1 MLLRRRPAFA
11 RLWLAGTVSETG
23 DWLVLIALP
32 VYVLQLT
39 GSALVTSTVFLLE
52 LAAAVL
58 AGPLAGVLADR
69 WDRRRTLVGCSLA
82 QAALL
87 LPLLAVDGRGDLW
100 IVYAVVAVEAVLA
113 TLNEPVRQALLP
125 AVVAEDELAAAAGQ
139 LGVGANIARLVGGAL
154 GGVLLDAYGLGGVVL
169 GDAVTFLL
177 AAAVLAGPT
186 ALGPVPARPTSS
198 RPVERAARAW
208 VAGLAV
214 IRDRRA
220 LRGTLAVTALMAL
233 AQGAFVV
240 LFVVFVLRELGG
252 GGSEVGL
259 LRGVQAVGGILGG
272 LAVGWLARRLG
283 PAALVGAGLG
293 VFALLEAAIWNGPA
307 ATTALPLY
315 VVLFVAAG
323 VPGIVVLSGLMS
335 VLLSATPDAFR
346 GRVASTHAGV
356 FGVLQAAGMLLAG
369 LLVEPI
375 GLLPVLNAQVAVLA
389 VAAVMAVLLPRSA
402 AAPATPA
409 APAETDAAAP
419 AAPAASAASAASA
432 ETAAAAPA
440 APAETDAAAPA
451 TPVAPVAS
459 AAEPGRPVAA
469 DHPADDDARPVRAA
483 VVGQEGIVA
492 LQPPAALDA
501 PDRPLD
507 DEMRGT
513 AREAP
518 DHHVAGSD
526 PASTPDQEC
535 VPVPQGRHHRRA
547 DHEHS
552 LDGPAG

>member
-11 RLWLAGTVSETG
+11 RLWLSGTVSETG
-23 DWLVLIALP
+23 DWLLLIALP

-52 LAAAVL
+52 LAGAVL

-69 WDRRRTLVGCSLA
+69 WDRRRTLVGGSVA

-87 LPLLAVDGRGDLW
+87 LPLLAVDGRDDLW

-113 TLNEPVRQALLP
+113 TVNEPVRQALLP
-125 AVVAEDELAAAAGQ
+125 AVVGPDELTAAAGQ
-139 LGVGANIARLVGGAL
+139 LGIGANLARLVGGAL
-154 GGVLLDAYGLGGVVL
+154 GGVLLEAYGLGGVVL

-177 AAAVLAGPT
+177 AAAVLTGP
-186 ALGPVPARPTSS
+186 ALGSAETRAAGG
-198 RPVERAARAW
+198 RVERAARAW

-214 IRDRRA
+214 VRDRRE

-240 LFVVFVLRELGG
+240 LFVVFVLRELAGG
-252 GGSEVGL
+252 GAEVGL

-283 PAALVGAGLG
+283 PAALAGAGLG
-293 VFALLEAAIWNGPA
+293 VFALIDAAIWNGPA
-307 ATTALPLY
+307 VTTALPLY
-315 VVLFVAAG
+315 VALFAAAG
-323 VPGIVVLSGLMS
+323 APAIVIVSGVTS
-335 VLLSATPDAFR
+335 VTLTATPEAYR

-369 LLVEPI
+369 LLVEPV
-375 GLLPVLNAQVAVLA
+375 GLLPLLNAQVAVLA
-389 VAAVMAVLLPRSA
+389 AGAVVAAVLLRSA
-402 AAPATPA
+402 PAGRPA
-409 APAETDAAAP
+409 APRR
-419 AAPAASAASAASA
+419 
-432 ETAAAAPA
+432 
-440 APAETDAAAPA
+440 
-451 TPVAPVAS
+451 PVAP
-459 AAEPGRPVAA
+459 

-483 VVGQEGIVA
+483 VVGDERVVA
-492 LQPPAALDA
+492 LQPPASGDR

-507 DEMRGT
+507 HQVAGA

-518 DHHVAGSD
+518 DHHVPG
-526 PASTPDQEC
+526 PDAAAAVAAPDSSHQER
-535 VPVPQGRHHRRA
+535 VPVPQGRHHGRA
-547 DHEHS
+547 DHEHP